1 MSLSTWLQPIRQDL
15 NHRENSFKCALL
27 MLEKPDELLPVFL
40 ERGYPDVVGGIGI
53 NSVIMNVG
61 DMGSIYRRSYTVLGD
76 SVILSSR
83 LEGLAKLYGIQLLA
97 GDTAERARY
106 SVV

>member
-1 MSLSTWLQPIRQDL
+1 
-15 NHRENSFKCALL
+15 
-27 MLEKPDELLPVFL
+27 
-40 ERGYPDVVGGIGI
+40 
-53 NSVIMNVG
+53 VG